1 MIDHELNVRNLMAVK
16 ANIEQKINALG
27 TVLSSNHVGMNEPL
41 VDHEGFPRN
50 DIDVYQVRKARHDI
64 ICLQNDLKDVTHRIE
79 DGLHKLHAEQAQK
92 ATAQPPITPQ
102 ERRAKAFLKLDIV
115 EEGSQAEI
123 AGLRTGDLITEF
135 GSIRKSNFNDM
146 ASIAMLVKN
155 SIGKALKI
163 RLLRGLSLASY
174 DVLLVPRDVDGR
186 GPKLGCKI
194 VPL

>member
-16 ANIEQKINALG
+16 ANMEQKINTLG
-27 TVLSSNHVGMNEPL
+27 TVLSSNNVGMDDPL

-64 ICLQNDLKDVTHRIE
+64 ICLQNDLKDVIRKIE
-79 DGLHKLHAEQAQK
+79 DGLHKLHAEQAEK
-92 ATAQPPITPQ
+92 ANAQPRHTPE
-102 ERRAKAFLKLDIV
+102 ERRAKAFLRLDIV
-115 EEGSQAEI
+115 EKGSQAEI
-123 AGLRTGDLITEF
+123 AGLRTGDLITDF
-135 GSIRKSNFNDM
+135 GSIRKTNFNDM
-146 ASIAMLVKN
+146 ASIATLVKN

-163 RLLRGLSLASY
+163 RLLRGLSLAQY
-174 DVLLVPRDVDGR
+174 DILLVPRDVEGR